1 MKPTLQPGSK
11 TQFTFKVPAN
21 KTVPHLYPEAHEFQ
35 QMPTVF
41 ATGFMVGLM
50 EWTCLKVLEPHL
62 DEGEGSLGVHID
74 VSHLAATVPGQTV
87 TVNAECTKIEGRRV
101 HFHVKAHDEIDVIG
115 EGAHQRMVVNND
127 KFVAKVNEKAKKARV
142 ADIAHVKTSG
152 RESHG

>member
-1 MKPTLQPGSK
+1 MKATLQPGAK
-11 TQFTFKVPAN
+11 TEFAFKVPAN

-50 EWTCLKVLEPHL
+50 EWTCIKILEPHL
-62 DEGEGSLGVHID
+62 DEGEGSLGIHIN

-87 TVNAECTKIEGRRV
+87 TVEAECTKVEGRKIT
-101 HFHVKAHDEIDVIG
+101 FHVKARDEIDVIG
-115 EGAHQRMVVNND
+115 EGEHQRMVVNTD

-142 ADIAHVKTSG
+142 AKIG
-152 RESHG
+152 